1 MYSAIV
7 LDQVSHDKLTKWL
20 VEKFPIVK
28 RENWEVLAHH
38 MTVTFGSG
46 LPTYLQGD
54 LNTEQILEVTG
65 YGSSDKV
72 IAVRVAGYYTAN
84 KVPHITLA
92 VNRKGGGKP
101 VMSND
106 IKNWQSISSSF
117 KLKGIVKEL
126 Q

>member
-7 LDQVSHDKLTKWL
+7 LDQTSHDKLIKWL
-20 VEKFPIVK
+20 HENFSIVS
-28 RENWEVLAHH
+28 RETWEVIAHH
-38 MTVTFGSG
+38 MTIKMGE
-46 LPTYLQGD
+46 LPSYLVAD
-54 LNTEQILEVTG
+54 LNTEQTIEVTG

-72 IAVRVAGYYTAN
+72 IAVRVAGYYTSN
-84 KVPHITLA
+84 KVPHVTLA

-106 IKNWQSISSSF
+106 IKNWQPMLKPF

-126 Q
+126 K